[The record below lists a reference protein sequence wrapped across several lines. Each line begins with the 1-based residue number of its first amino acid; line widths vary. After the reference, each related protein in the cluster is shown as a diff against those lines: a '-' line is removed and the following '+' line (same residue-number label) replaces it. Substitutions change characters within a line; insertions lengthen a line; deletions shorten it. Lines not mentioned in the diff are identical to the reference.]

1 MRALTERQVYLLE
14 TKDYGWEIVDP
25 IHPDLIPVPFEEDVK
40 KHGSHDQKTH
50 GSWATGSVP
59 TSITTSTNAIGQET
73 QTITYGDI
81 VIQRDKPGEVRSIED
96 NTRLNWTFR
105 DGGDAMRFVSSRI
118 MGIENASGIPKMIEG
133 ERDALIE
140 GKKSPWKKVPEWIS
154 GAYTLMEDVHTAQ
167 KMPDVL
173 HRGIRVDT
181 NSSILNIKE
190 GQVLE
195 LPLSATSTARKTADM
210 YGGYAGSWEMPVFF
224 TIAKGAKATPIR
236 FSTLLD
242 GSLVGEYVTQGK
254 FKVVSVDKSSVVM
267 ENAWSSGMQSRAS
280 GAIEVVLEHTDT
292 YSVDKGGYE
301 SIKP

>member
-1 MRALTERQVYLLE
+1 MKVIKFAPGLV
-14 TKDYGWEIVDP
+14 
-25 IHPDLIPVPFEEDVK
+25 PVL
-40 KHGSHDQKTH
+40 KHGNHDQKTH

-59 TSITTSTNAIGQET
+59 TSITTTTNAIGQEM

-81 VIQRDKPGEVRSIED
+81 VIEREKPGEVRLND
-96 NTRLNWTFR
+96 DTTRVDWTFR

-118 MGIENASGIPKMIEG
+118 MGIENASSRPRMIEG
-133 ERDALIE
+133 ERDALLE
-140 GKKSPWKKVPEWIS
+140 GKVSPWKKVPQWIS

-167 KMPDVL
+167 QMPDVL

-210 YGGYAGSWEMPVFF
+210 YGGMAGPFEMPVFF

-236 FSTLLD
+236 FSTMTD
-242 GSLVGEYVTQGK
+242 GSPVAEYVTQGK
-254 FKVVSVDKSSVVM
+254 FKVVSVNRSTIVM
-267 ENAWSSGMQSRAS
+267 EEQWSDGKQSRRS
-280 GAIEVVLEHTDT
+280 GSLEVTLEHTDT
-292 YSVDKGGYE
+292 YSIEKGGYE
-301 SIKP
+301 PVKP